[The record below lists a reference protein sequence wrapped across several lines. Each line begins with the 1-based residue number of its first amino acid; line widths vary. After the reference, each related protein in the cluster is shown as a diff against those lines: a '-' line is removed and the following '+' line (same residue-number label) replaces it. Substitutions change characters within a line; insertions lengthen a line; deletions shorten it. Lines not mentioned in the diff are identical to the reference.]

1 MKDDEIEFVIDGFT
15 PRTIPMF
22 RLAEYMR
29 NFAELLGNEEHV
41 HFTRLKK
48 GSTRL
53 AAFPDP
59 EAAPKIKVRLDEIVE
74 GKAPQPAV
82 KAHGRLDDLLASDN
96 AIGHI
101 EYAGARVIDFPG
113 RRRPKPE
120 KIGPIR
126 RSTSVE
132 GQIFQI
138 GGKGQ
143 TINVH
148 LRGKDG
154 DDVRVEVSI
163 TLARQLAPYLL
174 SGEVRLFG
182 EGDWYRI
189 NAQWERH
196 NFTALGFSYLS
207 TASLSDSIQH
217 IRNIF
222 ADVDPNDFSAT
233 MAELRSE

>member
-1 MKDDEIEFVIDGFT
+1 MKIERIEFVIDRFT

-29 NFAELLGNEEHV
+29 SFAELLGNDEHV
-41 HFTRLKK
+41 HFDGVRK

-59 EAAPKIKVRLDEIVE
+59 VAAPKVRSRLEEVVE
-74 GKAPQPAV
+74 GTAPLPAV
-82 KAHGRLDDLLASDN
+82 RAHGRLDELLAFDN

-101 EYAGARVIDFPG
+101 EYAGATVIDFPG

-120 KIGPIR
+120 KLGPIR

-138 GGKGQ
+138 GGKDQ

-163 TLARQLAPYLL
+163 SLARQLAPYLL

-189 NAQWERH
+189 DDRWERH
-196 NFTALGFSYLS
+196 NFTATGFCPLG
-207 TASLSDSIQH
+207 TDSLIDSLQH
-217 IRNIF
+217 IRSIF
-222 ADVDPNDFSAT
+222 ADVDADDFSAT
-233 MAELRSE
+233 MAELRSD